1 MTLQKLKRRIWINSN
16 FKNRI
21 FSNENVHSKVSL
33 KKRLLRKK
41 RQDVKLKLNL
51 MLKEEAPKF
60 YLQRNIECSCSDTRQ
75 DNLII
80 LIWRS
85 LKLRLQHTKKRLEG
99 MNNNIWESIRTQLWQ
114 ELWRKK
120 SGSRKTSTLNCHKQ
134 IF

>member
-1 MTLQKLKRRIWINSN
+1 
-16 FKNRI
+16 
-21 FSNENVHSKVSL
+21 VHSKVSL

-80 LIWRS
+80 LI
-85 LKLRLQHTKKRLEG
+85 
-99 MNNNIWESIRTQLWQ
+99 
-114 ELWRKK
+114 
-120 SGSRKTSTLNCHKQ
+120 
-134 IF
+134 